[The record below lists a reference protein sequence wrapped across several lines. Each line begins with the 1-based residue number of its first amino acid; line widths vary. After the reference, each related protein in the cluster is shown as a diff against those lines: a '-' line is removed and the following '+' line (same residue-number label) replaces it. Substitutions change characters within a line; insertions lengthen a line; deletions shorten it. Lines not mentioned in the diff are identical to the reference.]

1 MIGFAKIL
9 VKRQIMLNALRI
21 SIVVGI
27 LLNAINQ
34 GTQFINGLDIIW
46 GQVVLNFIV
55 PYCVASYSA
64 AKIDLESKNSDG

>member
-1 MIGFAKIL
+1 MRSFGKIL
-9 VKRQIMLNALRI
+9 VKRRIMINAFRVSL
-21 SIVVGI
+21 VVGI
-27 LLNAINQ
+27 LLNVINQ

-64 AKIDLESKNSDG
+64 AKNDIESKNNDG

>member
-1 MIGFAKIL
+1 MI
-9 VKRQIMLNALRI
+9 NAFRVSL
-21 SIVVGI
+21 VVGI

-64 AKIDLESKNSDG
+64 AKNDIESKNYDG

>member
-1 MIGFAKIL
+1 MI
-9 VKRQIMLNALRI
+9 NAFRVSL
-21 SIVVGI
+21 VVGI

-46 GQVVLNFIV
+46 GQVVLNFVV

-64 AKIDLESKNSDG
+64 AMNDIESRNNDG